1 MYSSYFDDWQ
11 VKPEF
16 SKEFISLWQGWLGK
30 DNLHQLE
37 NVGESEWSK
46 FNDFIRLLN
55 RNYQLYSVSHKTEK
69 LMIVDDIEPLLSNHS
84 ESLEKDASK
93 FSNFVIPSLD
103 CVIAEDW
110 DYTYILWYRQSNVIK
125 EIEPF
130 LEQVN
135 LCHFS

>member
-1 MYSSYFDDWQ
+1 MYSRYFDDWQ

-16 SKEFISLWQGWLGK
+16 SKEFISLWSGWLGK
-30 DNLHQLE
+30 DSLSELDK
-37 NVGESEWSK
+37 VSESEWSK
-46 FNDFIRLLN
+46 FNDFIRLISSK
-55 RNYQLYSVSHKTEK
+55 YQLHSVSHETEK
-69 LMIVDDIEPLLSNHS
+69 LVKVDDIETLLSSYS

-103 CVIAEDW
+103 CVVTEDW
-110 DYTYILWYRQSNVIK
+110 DYTYILWYRQSKVIK